1 MDPKKYVAI
10 DYIKKQRSDVYKAL
24 REIFKEENIVKDV
37 IVREGMKEV
46 FIEIKEKKNHQK
58 VTAILVKHMKD
69 KKIKEIYS
77 LSRFLTTKNAKE
89 WTETFAKNGNGNNG
103 PAT

>member
-46 FIEIKEKKNHQK
+46 FIEIKEK
-58 VTAILVKHMKD
+58 
-69 KKIKEIYS
+69 
-77 LSRFLTTKNAKE
+77 
-89 WTETFAKNGNGNNG
+89 
-103 PAT
+103 